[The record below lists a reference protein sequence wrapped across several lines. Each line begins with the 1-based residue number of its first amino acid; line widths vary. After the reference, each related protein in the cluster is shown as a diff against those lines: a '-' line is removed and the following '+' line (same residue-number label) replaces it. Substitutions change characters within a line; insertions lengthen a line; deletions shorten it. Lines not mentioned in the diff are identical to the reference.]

1 MNFDARGIVEAP
13 SEVSIVKVVA
23 IVQARMGSTRLPNK
37 VMKLIDGIPMIELL
51 LTRLARAKLID
62 EVMVATVEGPLNK
75 PLNNHVTNLG
85 YRCFVGSE
93 NDVLDRYLQ
102 AAQSTNADVIV
113 RITGDCPLV
122 DPGLVDEVVRQ
133 FKLANVD
140 YFSNTLPP
148 TFPDGLDIEVF
159 TYAALERAALE
170 ACKPH
175 DREHVTPYLRESGQF
190 KKACMRHSENLS
202 RLRWTVDEAKDFDV
216 ICKVFSHFA
225 PDIHFTWQQVLQ
237 LQLSQPVAFAANQNL
252 IRNEGATMGNGQKL
266 WKRAKQIIP
275 GGNMLLS
282 KRAEM
287 FLPDQWP
294 AYFSKAKGCKVWD
307 LDGNEYIDMSIMG
320 IGTNIL
326 GYGNQE
332 VDDAVRGTID
342 AGNMSTLNCPEE
354 VYLAEKLIELHP
366 WADMVR
372 LARSGGE
379 ANAIAIRIAR
389 AASGK
394 DKVAICGYHGWHD
407 WYLSAN
413 LGDDK
418 NLAGHLLP
426 GLEPNGVPKNLR
438 GTVFPFNY
446 NNYAELEALVNDHDI
461 GVIKMEVVRNLGP
474 EDNFLHKVR
483 KLATER
489 GIVLI
494 FDECTSGFR
503 ETFGGLHK
511 KYGVEPDMAMFGKAL
526 GNGYAITATIGKR
539 EVMEAAQTTFISSTF
554 WTERIGPTAALKTLE
569 VMERTRSWES
579 ITHVG
584 MNIRNGWQQLADKFD
599 LKIDHWGL
607 PSLTGF
613 TFQSSNALAYKTLLT
628 QEMLSKGYLA
638 ANSVYVCTEHT
649 PEVLDGFFFALESIF
664 SLVKECEDGRDVMSL
679 LKGPICHGGFKRLN

>member
-1 MNFDARGIVEAP
+1 MKIVAL
-13 SEVSIVKVVA
+13 
-23 IVQARMGSTRLPNK
+23 VQARMGSTRLPNK
-37 VMKLIDGIPMIELL
+37 VMMPIGGIPMIALL
-51 LTRLARAKLID
+51 LSRLSKAQELDQII
-62 EVMVATVEGPLNK
+62 VATSVDERNQPLIK
-75 PLNNHVTNLG
+75 HVQKLG
-85 YRCFVGSE
+85 YACEQGSE
-93 NDVLDRYLQ
+93 NDVLDRFVQ
-102 AAQSTNADVIV
+102 AARKHQADVVV

-122 DPGLVDEVVRQ
+122 DPELVDEAIQR
-133 FKLANVD
+133 FKAANVD
-140 YFSNTLPP
+140 YFSNASPP
-148 TFPDGLDIEVF
+148 TYPDGLDIEVCTF
-159 TYAALERAALE
+159 KALEQASRE
-170 ACKPH
+170 TNKPFDH
-175 DREHVTPYLRESGQF
+175 EHVTPYLREPGRFNTAAMQ
-190 KKACMRHSENLS
+190 HSRDLS
-202 RLRWTVDEAKDFDV
+202 VLRWTVDEPADFAV
-216 ICKVFSHFA
+216 IEKVFQYFH
-225 PDIHFTWQQVLQ
+225 PRIHFSWSEVLDLQ
-237 LQLSQPVAFAANQNL
+237 LQQPEIFNTNQHL
-252 IRNEGATMGNGQKL
+252 IRNEGATMGTGQKL

-326 GYGNQE
+326 GYGHQE
-332 VDDAVRGTID
+332 VDDAVRKTID

-366 WADMVR
+366 WAHMAR

-379 ANAIAIRIAR
+379 ANAVAIRIAR

-418 NLAGHLLP
+418 NLDGHLLP
-426 GLEPNGVPKNLR
+426 GLEPKGVPQNLR

-446 NNYAELEALVNDHDI
+446 NNFAELEALVNAHDI
-461 GVIKMEVVRNLGP
+461 GVIKMEVVRNMGP
-474 EDNFLHKVR
+474 QDNFLHKVR

-526 GNGYAITATIGKR
+526 GNGYGITATIGKR

-569 VMERTRSWES
+569 VMGRIKSWDTITQTGLS
-579 ITHVG
+579 I
-584 MNIRNGWQQLADKFD
+584 RQGWQKLADKHG

-613 TFQSSNALAYKTLLT
+613 TFQSSNALAYKTLVT
-628 QEMLSKGYLA
+628 QEMLAKGYLA
-638 ANSVYVCTEHT
+638 GNSVYVCIDHT
-649 PEVLDGFFFALESIF
+649 PEVVAGFLDALDPIFALI
-664 SLVKECEDGRDVMSL
+664 KECDEGRDVMSL
-679 LKGPICHGGFKRLN
+679 LKGPVCHGGFKRLN

>member
-1 MNFDARGIVEAP
+1 MKI
-13 SEVSIVKVVA
+13 VA

-37 VMKLIDGIPMIELL
+37 VMKPIGGIPMIELL
-51 LTRLARAKLID
+51 LSRLSRSK
-62 EVMVATVEGPLNK
+62 EVDQIVVATSIDTRNQPLVD
-75 PLNNHVTNLG
+75 HVRKLG
-85 YRCFVGSE
+85 YACEQGSE
-93 NDVLDRYLQ
+93 NDVLDRYVQ
-102 AAQSTNADVIV
+102 AARAHGADVVV

-122 DPGLVDEVVRQ
+122 DPALVDECIRR
-133 FKLANVD
+133 FKTSGVD
-140 YFSNTLPP
+140 YFCNNYPP
-148 TFPDGLDIEVF
+148 TYPDGLDIEVCSF
-159 TYAALERAALE
+159 KALEQSWRE
-170 ACKPH
+170 TDKPFN
-175 DREHVTPYLRESGQF
+175 REHVTPYLRESGLF
-190 KKACMRHSENLS
+190 KTAVMQHLEDLS
-202 RLRWTVDEAKDFDV
+202 MLRWTVDELADFSV
-216 ICKVFSHFA
+216 IEKVFLHFH
-225 PDIHFTWQQVLQ
+225 PSIDFTWGNVLSLQRQQPEV
-237 LQLSQPVAFAANQNL
+237 FNINQHI
-252 IRNEGATMGNGQKL
+252 IRNEGAILGTGQKL

-275 GGNMLLS
+275 GGSMLLS

-326 GYGNQE
+326 GYGHQE
-332 VDDAVRGTID
+332 VDDAVRKTID
-342 AGNMSTLNCPEE
+342 AGNMSTFNCPEE

-366 WADMVR
+366 WAHMAR

-379 ANAIAIRIAR
+379 ANAVAIRIAR

-426 GLEPNGVPKNLR
+426 GLAPNGVPQNLR
-438 GTVFPFNY
+438 GTVFPFTY
-446 NNYAELEALVNDHDI
+446 NNYAELEALVNAQDI
-461 GVIKMEVVRNLGP
+461 GVIKMEVVRNMGP

-489 GIVLI
+489 GIVLV

-526 GNGYAITATIGKR
+526 GNGYGITATIGKR

-569 VMERTRSWES
+569 VMGRIKSWDTITQTGLS
-579 ITHVG
+579 I
-584 MNIRNGWQQLADKFD
+584 REGWQKLADKHG
-599 LKIDHWGL
+599 LKINHWGL
-607 PSLTGF
+607 AALTGF
-613 TFQSSNALAYKTLLT
+613 TFQSDNALAYKTLIT
-628 QEMLSKGYLA
+628 QEMLGKGYLA
-638 ANSVYVCTEHT
+638 SNSVYACIDHT
-649 PEVLDGFFFALESIF
+649 PEVVAGFFEALDPIFALI
-664 SLVKECEDGRDVMSL
+664 KECEEGRDVMQL
-679 LKGPICHGGFKRLN
+679 LNGPVCHGGFKRLN